1 MWLLD
6 ANMDVHLVTVLKE
19 FGVQCETAAS
29 RGWKALSNGELV
41 AAAAAAGFCC
51 ILTRDQLFA
60 ESASRALKL
69 FPQLAVVVITL
80 PQGRWEEYGKRFLK
94 AWAVAPIQPAP
105 GRLVLWPIIPPY

>member
-6 ANMDVHLVTVLKE
+6 ANIDIHLVAVLKE
-19 FGVQCETAAS
+19 FGVECQTAAS

-80 PQGRWEEYGKRFLK
+80 PQGRWEEYRKRFLQ
-94 AWAVAPIQPAP
+94 AWATAPIQPTT
-105 GRLVLWPIIPPY
+105 GHLIRWPAVPPP